1 MNPMSEELRLYET
14 LARDTFA
21 WMDEHKTTI
30 NDAYSEAL
38 MFVETLR
45 IHFEIAV
52 ASQIR
57 ADRDKAA
64 RMRQG
69 EGHEHAD

>member
-1 MNPMSEELRLYET
+1 MSVPETRLYEI

-21 WMDEHKTTI
+21 WMNEHKATI

-52 ASQIR
+52 ASQVK
-57 ADRDKAA
+57 ADMLKAA

-69 EGHEHAD
+69 EGHDHAG

>member
-1 MNPMSEELRLYET
+1 MNLMTEDRLYEI

-21 WMDEHKTTI
+21 WMDEHKVSI
-30 NDAYSEAL
+30 NTAYSEAL

-52 ASQIR
+52 ASQIK
-57 ADRDKAA
+57 ADMLKAA

>member
-1 MNPMSEELRLYET
+1 MNEETRLYEI

-21 WMDEHKTTI
+21 WMNEHQVSI
-30 NDAYSEAL
+30 NDAYAEAL

-52 ASQIR
+52 ASQVR
-57 ADRDKAA
+57 ADMNKAE

-69 EGHEHAD
+69 RYDHE